1 MNEPRALAV
10 GGAEAGVGERV
21 PAAESPKAVV
31 GRAAR
36 TWERAVAVLGLTA
49 LLAYL
54 ALTPLPPF
62 ATDVY
67 GSLVRRY
74 LIVGAVLVG
83 YLVWLG
89 LARRLPRPTPLDL
102 PLVAGLLAVVW
113 AVARSADLRVRLGAV
128 LPLLPALVLF
138 YLLHDATVLDA
149 RALLRAVL
157 LGGTV
162 VAVFALAA
170 VWRTWND
177 WLTLVR
183 EVDGGLSMNTLA
195 PPSVPRVSGVG
206 NHP

>member
-1 MNEPRALAV
+1 ARLRSQAMNEPRALAV

-62 ATDVY
+62 AADVY

-74 LIVGAVLVG
+74 VTVGAVLPG
-83 YLVWLG
+83 YLVWL
-89 LARRLPRPTPLDL
+89 AVNRRLPRPTPLDL
-102 PLVAGLLAVVW
+102 PLTALLAAALL
-113 AVARSADLRVRLGAV
+113 AVARSSDARVGLEAV

-138 YLLHDATVLDA
+138 YLLHDATALDS
-149 RALLRAVL
+149 RALLQA
-157 LGGTV
+157 
-162 VAVFALAA
+162 
-170 VWRTWND
+170 
-177 WLTLVR
+177 
-183 EVDGGLSMNTLA
+183 
-195 PPSVPRVSGVG
+195 
-206 NHP
+206 